1 MFLVSSPFAQGLLL
15 LLLLLLPALPLVL
28 PHIIPALGPPA
39 VSVISASPWRLI
51 FDAKHFP
58 RPQALQISLEL
69 AQSLLVFRPQDSTRL
84 ESLQFADLLLQP
96 LRVAPRE
103 LLIARGLLLFAGLGN
118 LFGLVHF
125 PLRSDWIHVL
135 GYRINVW
142 LSGFTESTP

>member
-135 GYRINVW
+135 RYRINVW
-142 LSGFTESTP
+142 PLGFTESTP